1 MLFNLLE
8 TTTDQASKGDPTT
21 TYIIFGVLI
30 ALMVVFFIY
39 SHISNKKRQKKAQE
53 MVDSIKVGDKM
64 KTIGGICGTVYEIN
78 DEQGT
83 IVLETGTDAYKSY
96 IKFDK
101 AAIYQVGEAAEQ
113 SVNNATK

>member
-8 TTTDQASKGDPTT
+8 GTQNQPQEGNPLM
-21 TYIIFGVLI
+21 TYLVFGVLI
-30 ALMVVFFIY
+30 VLMIAFFVY

-53 MVDSIKVGDKM
+53 MVDAIKVGDKM
-64 KTIGGICGTVYEIN
+64 KTIGGICGIVHEIDN
-78 DEQGT
+78 EQGT

-96 IKFDK
+96 VKFDK

-113 SVNNATK
+113 SVNNQAK